1 MKGTP
6 VYLVPGK
13 KTNNLHFYRNYWCVH
28 YDLCL
33 ETAARKDLYLDCTHC
48 LFKENVIEDLAIFI
62 NRER

>member
-6 VYLVPGK
+6 VYLVPCK
-13 KTNNLHFYRNYWCVH
+13 KNNNKHLYRNYWCTN

-62 NRER
+62 KREQ